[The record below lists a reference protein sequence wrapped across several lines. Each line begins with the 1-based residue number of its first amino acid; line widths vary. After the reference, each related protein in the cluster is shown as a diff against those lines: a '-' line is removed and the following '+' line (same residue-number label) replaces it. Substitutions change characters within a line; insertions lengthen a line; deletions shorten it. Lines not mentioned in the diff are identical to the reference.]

1 VSQQIKKITVQGFT
15 PTMKQ
20 KEIIDVCNDNNIK
33 YIVGCFGRQAGKSF
47 TALNLL
53 LKWSLE
59 NNGSISMWVS
69 PVYSQAKKIFNELIT
84 IIAGS
89 NLTKSINKSE
99 LTITFINGS
108 ILYFR
113 SGEREDTLRGY
124 TLTYLVI
131 DEAAYIK
138 DEVWNTVLRP
148 TTLVQG
154 KKVLFIST
162 PKGRNWFYNLAMRGY
177 SEEYPQY
184 RTLHATS
191 FDTPYITQEELIEAK
206 QSLPETIYK
215 QEILAEFIDDGG
227 EVFASLKS
235 NAILHNYPNQLPD
248 KKYYAGLDFGRQTD
262 YTVLTIL
269 NSDGEMVDFY
279 RERQK
284 SWDIIVSELLIKLKK
299 WRPVC
304 FAEVNSIGDVLY
316 EQIKK
321 QYPSIQPFITS
332 SDSKQNL
339 IEDLI
344 MCLNEQQLKLPS
356 PELNPELFK
365 ELSVFTYEYSP
376 KTRKI
381 KYGAPNGFHDDTVI
395 SLALAYHSYK
405 KKASYGSYVVR

>member
-1 VSQQIKKITVQGFT
+1 MIKQLTVQGFT
-15 PTMKQ
+15 PTTKQ
-20 KEIIDVCNDNNIK
+20 REIIDACLSKDIK

-47 TALNLL
+47 TAMNLL

-59 NNGSISMWVS
+59 DNGSVAMWVS
-69 PVYSQAKKIFNELIT
+69 PVYSQAKKVFTELT
-84 IIAGS
+84 NTIAGTG
-89 NLTKSINKSE
+89 LTKSVNKSE

-108 ILYFR
+108 VIYFR

-124 TLTYLVI
+124 TLNYLVV

-138 DEVWNTVLRP
+138 DNVWIEVLRP
-148 TTLVQG
+148 TVLVNG

-162 PKGRNWFYNLAMRGY
+162 PKGKNWFHQVALRGM
-177 SEEYPQY
+177 SDEYPTY
-184 RTLHATS
+184 KTFFATS
-191 FDTPYITQEELIEAK
+191 FDTPFITPEELEEAK
-206 QSLPETIYK
+206 MSLPETIYK

-227 EVFASLKS
+227 EVFGSLKS
-235 NAILHNYPNQLPD
+235 SCVLSSYPNHDPS
-248 KKYYAGLDFGRQTD
+248 KKYYAGLDFGRQND

-269 NSDGEMVDFY
+269 NSEGEMVDFY

-284 SWDIIVSELLIKLKK
+284 SWDIIISEVVAKLKK
-299 WRPVC
+299 WRPIC

-321 QYPSIQPFITS
+321 QYPSVQPFITS
-332 SDSKQNL
+332 SDSKQNM

-344 MCLNEQQLKLPS
+344 MGMNESKIILPS
-356 PELNPELFK
+356 PDLNTDLYK

-381 KYGAPNGFHDDTVI
+381 KYGSPNGFHDDTVI
-395 SLALAYHSYK
+395 SLALSYHSFK
-405 KKASYGSYVVR
+405 KKATYGTYVVR

>member
-1 VSQQIKKITVQGFT
+1 MIKQLTVQGFT
-15 PTMKQ
+15 PTKKQ
-20 KEIIDVCNDNNIK
+20 KEIIDACLAQDIK
-33 YIVGCFGRQAGKSF
+33 YIIGCFGRQAGKSF
-47 TALNLL
+47 TAMNLL
-53 LKWSLE
+53 LKWALE
-59 NNGSISMWVS
+59 DNGSVSMWVS
-69 PVYSQAKKIFNELIT
+69 PVYSQAKKVFTELT
-84 IIAGS
+84 QTIAGTG
-89 NLTKSINKSE
+89 LTKSVNKSE

-108 ILYFR
+108 VIYFR

-148 TTLVQG
+148 TVLVQG

-162 PKGRNWFYNLAMRGY
+162 PKGRNWFYNLAMRGM
-177 SEEYPQY
+177 SDDYPQY
-184 RTLHATS
+184 KTFYATS
-191 FDTPYITQEELIEAK
+191 FDTPYITEEELIEAK
-206 QSLPETIYK
+206 LSLPETIYK

-227 EVFASLKS
+227 EVFSNLKLNCVLTS
-235 NAILHNYPNQLPD
+235 YPQLMSD
-248 KKYYAGLDFGRQTD
+248 KKYYAGLDFGRQND

-269 NSDGEMVDFY
+269 NSEGEMVDFY

-284 SWDIIVSELLIKLKK
+284 SWDIIISEVVAKLRK
-299 WRPVC
+299 WKPVC
-304 FAEVNSIGDVLY
+304 YAEVNSIGDVLY
-316 EQIKK
+316 EQLKK
-321 QYPSIQPFITS
+321 QYPSVQPFVTS

-344 MCLNEQQLKLPS
+344 MSLNEEKLKLPS
-356 PELNPELFK
+356 PDLNTDLYK

-376 KTRKI
+376 KSRKV

-395 SLALAYHSYK
+395 SLALSYHSYK

>member
-1 VSQQIKKITVQGFT
+1 MIKQLTVQGFT
-15 PTMKQ
+15 PTKKQ
-20 KEIIDVCNDNNIK
+20 KEIIDACLAQDIK
-33 YIVGCFGRQAGKSF
+33 YIIGCFGRQAGKSF
-47 TALNLL
+47 TAMNLL

-59 NNGSISMWVS
+59 DNGSVSMWVS
-69 PVYSQAKKIFNELIT
+69 PVYSQAKKVFTELT
-84 IIAGS
+84 QTIAGTG
-89 NLTKSINKSE
+89 LTKSVNKSE

-108 ILYFR
+108 VMYFR

-124 TLTYLVI
+124 TLDYLVI

-148 TTLVQG
+148 TVLVNG

-177 SEEYPQY
+177 SDEYPQY
-184 RTLHATS
+184 RTFHATS
-191 FDTPYITQEELIEAK
+191 FDTPYITEDELIEAK
-206 QSLPETIYK
+206 LSLPDTIYK

-227 EVFASLKS
+227 EVFSNLKNVCVLS
-235 NAILHNYPNQLPD
+235 NYPNYDPS
-248 KKYYAGLDFGRQTD
+248 KKYYAGLDFGRQND
-262 YTVLTIL
+262 YTVLIVL
-269 NSDGEMVDFY
+269 NGDGEMVDFY

-284 SWDIIVSELLIKLKK
+284 SWDIIISEVVNKLKK

-321 QYPSIQPFITS
+321 QYPSVQPFITNN
-332 SDSKQNL
+332 DSKQNL

-344 MCLNEQQLKLPS
+344 MGMNEDKLKLPS
-356 PELNPELFK
+356 PDANADLYK

-381 KYGAPNGFHDDTVI
+381 KYGAPIAFHDDCVI
-395 SLALAYHSYK
+395 SLALCYHSFK
-405 KKASYGSYVVR
+405 KKATYGTYVVR

>member
-1 VSQQIKKITVQGFT
+1 MNRQITVQGFN
-15 PTMKQ
+15 PTKKQ
-20 KEIIDVCNDNNIK
+20 KEIIDACLSKDIK
-33 YIVGCFGRQAGKSF
+33 YIIGCFGRQAGKSF
-47 TALNLL
+47 TAMNLL
-53 LKWSLE
+53 LKWILE
-59 NNGSISMWVS
+59 DNGTVGMWVS
-69 PVYSQAKKIFNELIT
+69 PVYSQAKKVFTELT
-84 IIAGS
+84 NTIAGTG
-89 NLTKSINKSE
+89 LTKSINKSE

-108 ILYFR
+108 VMYFR

-124 TLTYLVI
+124 TLNYLVI

-148 TTLVQG
+148 TVLVNG

-184 RTLHATS
+184 KTFHATS
-191 FDTPYITQEELIEAK
+191 FDTPYITEEELLEAK
-206 QSLPETIYK
+206 LSLPETIYK

-227 EVFASLKS
+227 EVFGNLKLTC
-235 NAILHNYPNQLPD
+235 ILPNYPQYDPS
-248 KKYYAGLDFGRQTD
+248 KKYYAGLDFGRQND
-262 YTVLTIL
+262 YTVLIIL
-269 NSDGEMVDFY
+269 NTEGEMVDFY

-284 SWDIIVSELLIKLKK
+284 SWDIIISEVVAKLKK

-321 QYPSIQPFITS
+321 QYPSVQPFITN
-332 SDSKQNL
+332 SDTKQNM

-344 MCLNEQQLKLPS
+344 MGMNENKLKLPS
-356 PELNPELFK
+356 PDLNTDLYK

-381 KYGAPNGFHDDTVI
+381 KYGSPNGFHDDTVI
-395 SLALAYHSYK
+395 SLALSYHSFK
-405 KKASYGSYVVR
+405 KKATYGTYVVR

>member
-1 VSQQIKKITVQGFT
+1 
-15 PTMKQ
+15 M
-20 KEIIDVCNDNNIK
+20 
-33 YIVGCFGRQAGKSF
+33 
-47 TALNLL
+47 NLL

-59 NNGSISMWVS
+59 DNGSICMWVS
-69 PVYSQAKKIFNELIT
+69 PVYSQAKKVFTELTNT
-84 IIAGS
+84 ISGTG
-89 NLTKSINKSE
+89 LTKSINKSE

-108 ILYFR
+108 VLYFR

-124 TLTYLVI
+124 TLNYLVI

-148 TTLVQG
+148 TVLVQG

-177 SEEYPQY
+177 TDDYPQY
-184 RTLHATS
+184 KTFHATS
-191 FDTPYITQEELIEAK
+191 FDTPYITEEELVEAK
-206 QSLPETIYK
+206 LTLPETIYK
-215 QEILAEFIDDGG
+215 QEILAEFINDGG
-227 EVFASLKS
+227 EVFSNLKI
-235 NAILHNYPNQLPD
+235 NCVLNHYPQYTPD
-248 KKYYAGLDFGRQTD
+248 KKYYGGLDFGRQND

-269 NSDGEMVDFY
+269 NSEGEIVDFY

-284 SWDIIVSELLIKLKK
+284 SWDIIVSEVVMRLKK
-299 WRPVC
+299 WRPVV

-321 QYPSIQPFITS
+321 QYPSIQPFITN
-332 SDSKQNL
+332 SDTKQNM

-344 MCLNEQQLKLPS
+344 MCLNEEKLKLPS
-356 PELNPELFK
+356 PELNGDLYK

-381 KYGAPNGFHDDTVI
+381 KYGSPNGFHDDCVI
-395 SLALAYHSYK
+395 SLALSYHSFK
-405 KKASYGSYVVR
+405 KKLTYGSYVVR

>member
-1 VSQQIKKITVQGFT
+1 MIKQLTVQGFT
-15 PTMKQ
+15 PTRKQ
-20 KEIIDVCNDNNIK
+20 KEIIDACLAQDIK
-33 YIVGCFGRQAGKSF
+33 YIIGCFGRQAGKSF
-47 TALNLL
+47 TAMNLL

-59 NNGSISMWVS
+59 DNGSVSMWVS
-69 PVYSQAKKIFNELIT
+69 PVYSQAKKVFTELT
-84 IIAGS
+84 QTIAGTG
-89 NLTKSINKSE
+89 LTKSINKSE

-108 ILYFR
+108 VMYFR

-124 TLTYLVI
+124 TLDYLVI

-138 DEVWNTVLRP
+138 DEVWNSVLRP
-148 TTLVQG
+148 TVLVNG

-177 SEEYPQY
+177 SDDYPQY
-184 RTLHATS
+184 RTFHATS
-191 FDTPYITQEELIEAK
+191 FDTPYITEDELIEAK
-206 QSLPETIYK
+206 LSLPDTIYK

-227 EVFASLKS
+227 EVFSNLKS
-235 NAILHNYPNQLPD
+235 VCVLSNYPNYDPS
-248 KKYYAGLDFGRQTD
+248 KKYYAGLDFGRQND
-262 YTVLTIL
+262 YTVLVIL
-269 NSDGEMVDFY
+269 NGDGEVVDFY

-284 SWDIIVSELLIKLKK
+284 SWDIIISEVVSKLKK

-321 QYPSIQPFITS
+321 QYPSVQPFITNN
-332 SDSKQNL
+332 DSKQNL

-344 MCLNEQQLKLPS
+344 MGMNEDKLKLPS
-356 PELNPELFK
+356 PELNTDLYK

-381 KYGAPNGFHDDTVI
+381 KYGAPIAFHDDCVI
-395 SLALAYHSYK
+395 SLALCYHSFK
-405 KKASYGSYVVR
+405 KKATYGTYVVR